1 MTKKVIPIGVALII
15 CAVFLLLVLSPGG
28 CAFNFLPYLI
38 HEEMSKGGAG
48 ESQFIKGFDILI
60 GAAIFLIVYKIAK
73 IVLLKSPK

>member
-1 MTKKVIPIGVALII
+1 
-15 CAVFLLLVLSPGG
+15 
-28 CAFNFLPYLI
+28 
-38 HEEMSKGGAG
+38 MSKGGAG